1 MDAAPRIV
9 TYVALGILAYA
20 ALTLKPHPLPSRKP
34 AELLTETRKPTE
46 RTRMDTLGRG
56 QSLAGLLKES
66 GVSDSDVVAALSAAQ
81 DLDTRKMPA
90 GLRVSVREVDSIP
103 YEIVLHRSVD
113 RTYRMRRTDTG
124 WVAGEEVTPWTI
136 DTVVARG
143 TITNTLFDALQL
155 ANQDSFPLEARAALT
170 YDLADVYEYRVD
182 MSRDLRVGD
191 SVQVLFERKK
201 LATGQTRIGRIL
213 AATFRLSG
221 QTTEAIRF
229 ERDGFTDYFD
239 QDGKS
244 MRSAFLR
251 APLAFRR
258 ISSTFGMRR
267 HPILGIMRAHQG
279 TDYAAAAG
287 TPVRSVGDGFVIW
300 AARRGGYGNMLEIRH
315 KNGFI
320 TRYGHLKAFAKG
332 VTRGARV
339 VIGQTVA
346 YVGTT
351 GLSTAPHL
359 HFEVLV
365 NGAHRDPRKAL
376 ESRAGDPVPASQ
388 RAAFEEVRR
397 EMLLAINSAPIV
409 SLAVVAP

>member
-1 MDAAPRIV
+1 
-9 TYVALGILAYA
+9 
-20 ALTLKPHPLPSRKP
+20 
-34 AELLTETRKPTE
+34 
-46 RTRMDTLGRG
+46 
-56 QSLAGLLKES
+56 
-66 GVSDSDVVAALSAAQ
+66 
-81 DLDTRKMPA
+81 
-90 GLRVSVREVDSIP
+90 
-103 YEIVLHRSVD
+103 
-113 RTYRMRRTDTG
+113 MRRTDSG

-143 TITNTLFDALQL
+143 TIQNTLYDALQL
-155 ANQDSFPLEARAALT
+155 ASTDSLPTYARAALT

-201 LATGQTRIGRIL
+201 LATGVTRIGRIL

-229 ERDGFTDYFD
+229 ERGGFTDYFD

-258 ISSTFGMRR
+258 ISSSFGMRM
-267 HPILGIMRAHQG
+267 HPILGIMRAHVG

-287 TPVRSVGDGFVIW
+287 TPVRSVGDGFVIF
-300 AARRGGYGNMLEIRH
+300 AGRKGGYGNMLEIRH

-320 TRYGHLKAFAKG
+320 TRYGHLKGFASG
-332 VTRGARV
+332 VRQGARV
-339 VIGQTVA
+339 SIGQTVA

-365 NGAHRDPRKAL
+365 NGVHRDPRRAL
-376 ESRAGDPVPASQ
+376 ESRAGDPVPAAQ
-388 RAAFEEVRR
+388 RAAFEEVRTQ
-397 EMLLAINSAPIV
+397 MLLAISAAPLV
-409 SLAVVAP
+409 SLAAAAH

>member
-9 TYVALGILAYA
+9 TYVALAVLAYA
-20 ALTLKPHPLPSRKP
+20 ALTLKPHPIPSRKP

-46 RTRMDTLGRG
+46 RTRVDTLGRG
-56 QSLAGLLKES
+56 ESLAGLLKS
-66 GVSDSDVVAALSAAQ
+66 GGISDSDVVAALSAAT
-81 DLDTRKMPA
+81 DLDTRKIPA
-90 GLRVSVREVDSIP
+90 GMRVSVVEVDSIP

-113 RTYRMRRTDTG
+113 RTYRMRRTDSG
-124 WVAGEEVTPWTI
+124 WVAGEEATPWTI

-143 TITNTLFDALQL
+143 TITNTLFDALHL
-155 ANQDSFPLEARAALT
+155 AGSDSLPTYARGALT

-201 LATGQTRIGRIL
+201 LATGETRIGRIL

-229 ERDGFTDYFD
+229 ESGGFTDYFD

-258 ISSTFGMRR
+258 ISSTFGMRK

-279 TDYAAAAG
+279 TDYAASTG

-320 TRYGHLKAFAKG
+320 TRYGHLKGFAKG
-332 VTRGARV
+332 ISRGARV
-339 VIGQTVA
+339 SIGQTVA

-365 NGAHRDPRKAL
+365 NGVHRDPRRAL
-376 ESRAGDPVPASQ
+376 DSKAGDPVPPKQ

-397 EMLLAINSAPIV
+397 EMLLAINAAPMV
-409 SLAVVAP
+409 SLAIK

>member
-20 ALTLKPHPLPSRKP
+20 ALNLKTRPLPSRKP

-46 RTRMDTLGRG
+46 RTRVDTLGRG
-56 QSLAGLLKES
+56 ESLAGLLKS
-66 GVSDSDVVAALSAAQ
+66 GGVSDSDVVAALSAAS
-81 DLDTRKMPA
+81 DLDTRKIPA
-90 GLRVSVREVDSIP
+90 GMRVSVREVDSIP
-103 YEIVLHRSVD
+103 YEIVLHRSAD
-113 RTYRMRRTDTG
+113 RTYRMRRTDSG
-124 WVAGEEVTPWTI
+124 WVAGEEVTPWKV

-143 TITNTLFDALQL
+143 TIQNTLFDALQL
-155 ANQDSFPLEARAALT
+155 ASTDTLPTYARAALT

-201 LATGQTRIGRIL
+201 LSTGETRIGRIL

-229 ERDGFTDYFD
+229 ESGGFTDYFD

-258 ISSTFGMRR
+258 ISSTFGMRK

-279 TDYAAAAG
+279 TDYAAATG

-320 TRYGHLKAFAKG
+320 TRYGHLKGFARG
-332 VTRGARV
+332 IVRGARV
-339 VIGQTVA
+339 SIGQTVA

-365 NGAHRDPRKAL
+365 NGVHRDPRRAL
-376 ESRAGDPVPASQ
+376 DSRAGDPVPAAQ
-388 RAAFEEVRR
+388 RAAFEEQRR
-397 EMLLAINSAPIV
+397 AMLLAINAAPLV
-409 SLAVVAP
+409 SLAAR